1 MTRKISLNSC
11 DNEKS
16 GSLHLSKT
24 ECMPNQLQENEV
36 FCDNYDSNNGSSRLT
51 IADQLEIDTKNA
63 EISRLNLEVHL

>member
-1 MTRKISLNSC
+1 
-11 DNEKS
+11 
-16 GSLHLSKT
+16 
-24 ECMPNQLQENEV
+24 MPNQLQENEV